1 MKNTIKKILKEEADK
16 SDILYDKIASLIKN
30 PPFVYQ
36 ITEQMGMEEGEILP
50 IMERILGMKLKV
62 YGIGDGGDYF
72 FHPKQGGLFVYYES
86 WDSSDWVLRFMNSKG
101 DIYKIIEPGGETT
114 ENDIQI
120 N

>member
-36 ITEQMGMEEGEILP
+36 IREQMGMEEGEILP